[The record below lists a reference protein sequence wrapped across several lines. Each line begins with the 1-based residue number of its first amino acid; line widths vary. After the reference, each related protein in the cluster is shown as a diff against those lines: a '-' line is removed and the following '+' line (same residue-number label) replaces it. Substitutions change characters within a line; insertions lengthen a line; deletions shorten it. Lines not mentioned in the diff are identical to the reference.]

1 MRVTIPAIAAF
12 LILSGCAR
20 GESSAGAPTQGDAQ
34 GGTAVAPQAGQAAAS
49 ESVSAPVYLDVRTAE
64 EYAAGHVAG
73 TVHIPLDQLE
83 ERWQE
88 LAPYRDRDMVVY
100 CRSGRR
106 SAAAIDLLASR
117 GFSRLQNGGGLQ
129 QMAARGLPVEPTGC
143 C

>member
-1 MRVTIPAIAAF
+1 MFRVTIGALAAF
-12 LILSGCAR
+12 LMMTGCAR
-20 GESSAGAPTQGDAQ
+20 DEPSAGAPGQSG
-34 GGTAVAPQAGQAAAS
+34 VQAAAAS
-49 ESVSAPVYLDVRTAE
+49 APHAPGQATAPESAPVYLDVRTAGE
-64 EYAAGHVAG
+64 HAAGHVAG

-106 SAAAIDLLASR
+106 SAVAIDLLASR
-117 GFSRLQNGGGLQ
+117 GFTRLQNGGGLRQ
-129 QMAARGLPVEPTGC
+129 LAARGLPMEPPGC